1 MNLGQWVVILVS
13 VFLAV
18 WYFIGAI
25 INRRFGM
32 SVFEWLRPGLEKM
45 GKLSEA
51 RWIGSSGSGA
61 RLAVAQP
68 GAPFQR
74 VEVVYLMESREIM
87 PLWLFNRL
95 RGKRDE
101 MIIRANLRSV
111 PGQEIEAARHGSRE
125 FRNMISD
132 PGTKSY
138 ELLPDH
144 AGFELAYRGKKD
156 IHTSERVEEF
166 LEKYHEAILRISL
179 QRQAP
184 HLILRTNIPPLR
196 SAPSDV
202 FFDDIRQIFE

>member
-1 MNLGQWVVILVS
+1 MNFGQWVVILLS
-13 VFLAV
+13 IFLAV

-32 SVFEWLRPGLEKM
+32 AVFEWLRPGMEKM

-61 RLAVAQP
+61 RLAVSQP
-68 GAPFQR
+68 DAPFQR
-74 VEVVYLMESREIM
+74 LEVVYLMESREIM

-111 PGQEIEAARHGSRE
+111 PGPEIEAARQGSRE
-125 FRNMISD
+125 FRNMISE
-132 PGTKSY
+132 PGSKSY

-144 AGFELAYRGKKD
+144 AGFELARHGKEDIQLSGQVEKFLDKYR
-156 IHTSERVEEF
+156 
-166 LEKYHEAILRISL
+166 EAILRISL

-196 SAPSDV
+196 SASSDV